1 MITQY
6 KAMPKSNRSKVI
18 FCFDCDDYDV
28 EQKDADF
35 LKEAKKY
42 CDDKCYEF
50 VWFCKD
56 VERVYL
62 DKKVDDGLKKQQ
74 S

>member
-6 KAMPKSNRSKVI
+6 KAMSKSNRSKVI

-28 EQKDADF
+28 GQKDADS

>member
-1 MITQY
+1 MS
-6 KAMPKSNRSKVI
+6 KSNRSKVI

-42 CDDKCYEF
+42 SMINAMSLYGSAKMWRGYILIRRLMMD
-50 VWFCKD
+50 
-56 VERVYL
+56 
-62 DKKVDDGLKKQQ
+62 
-74 S
+74 

>member
-6 KAMPKSNRSKVI
+6 KAMSKSNRSKVI
-18 FCFDCDDYDV
+18 FCFDCDV

-56 VERVYL
+56 VEMVYL
-62 DKKVDDGLKKQQ
+62 DKKVDDGRKKQQ